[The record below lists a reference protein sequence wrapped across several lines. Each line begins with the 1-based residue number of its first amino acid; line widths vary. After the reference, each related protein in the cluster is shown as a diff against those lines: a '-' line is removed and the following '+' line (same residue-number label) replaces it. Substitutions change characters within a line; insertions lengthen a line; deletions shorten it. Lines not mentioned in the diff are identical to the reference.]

1 MSNKIGHSL
10 SLWDS
15 NESAQTSRQEGD
27 TIGGGEENTAWFLAH
42 FGMDK
47 TRQSTFL
54 MQHLQI
60 WDVPFVRKR
69 NPKLQSQTV
78 IPNTYTAPF

>member
-15 NESAQTSRQEGD
+15 NESAQTQRQEGD
-27 TIGGGEENTAWFLAH
+27 TIGGGEGNSLISSTH

-47 TRQSTFL
+47 TRQTNFL
-54 MQHLQI
+54 MQHSQT
-60 WDVPFVRKR
+60 WDVLFVRKR
-69 NPKLQSQTV
+69 NPKLQSPTV
-78 IPNTYTAPF
+78 IPNLYIAPF